1 MSTVAFA
8 PLIAGVAL
16 LIAGAVVLLQRR
28 HQAGLVGR
36 TLEPLLPDDDATD
49 ILYFTGV
56 ACTICHVAQRPAL
69 ARLVATRRDISV
81 REVDVADEPELA
93 QRYRVLTLP
102 TTVVLDHHRRV
113 VAVNAGFAN
122 ESQLSRQVD
131 QARRHAEPLTVA

>member
-8 PLIAGVAL
+8 PLIAGIAL

-36 TLEPLLPDDDATD
+36 TLEPSLTDDATD

-81 REVDVADEPELA
+81 REVDVANEPKLA